1 MKKRETA
8 KFMNKNR
15 PHGGYSLVEVLVAIT
30 VLLIA
35 LVGPLTIAQSGLKR
49 AINSREQ
56 TTSIFFSQ
64 EGLEA
69 VVKLREDNALA
80 TYPDL
85 DSLSTTW
92 NYLTALSGRCTS
104 ANPCG
109 VTIGDDG
116 AITSSSFY
124 NCNATNCVMR
134 YISGARVPYKQGV
147 VTGTASQYERKIA
160 ISVTDESAVVTSTVT
175 WGTRP
180 DQTVELRTYVYNI
193 YTGATAANVGTPQTV
208 PTQGDYIGE
217 TGPRG
222 ALRDDIEA
230 SCSNCDMA
238 DPNEDG
244 SPNNDAV
251 TRARVCVAMFG
262 SGSTVESYVTGDYS
276 SPGDNYIYIWNGSSW
291 HLHVARDVGNSL
303 IKSITCLTN

>member
-1 MKKRETA
+1 
-8 KFMNKNR
+8 MNKNR

-56 TTSIFFSQ
+56 TSSIFFAQ
-64 EGLEA
+64 EGLES

-92 NYLTALSGRCTS
+92 NYLTALNGRCTS
-104 ANPCG
+104 TNPCG

-134 YISGARVPYKQGV
+134 YVSGARVPYKQGLAS
-147 VTGTASQYERKIA
+147 GTTSKYERKIVV
-160 ISVTDESAVVTSTVT
+160 SVTDESAVVTSTVT

-180 DQTVELRTYVYNI
+180 DQKVELRTYIYNI

-208 PTQGDYIGE
+208 GNVQGPYGASE
-217 TGPRG
+217 TGARG
-222 ALRDDIEA
+222 ALRDAMEA
-230 SCSNCDMA
+230 SCGNCGMSSL
-238 DPNEDG
+238 PG
-244 SPNNDAV
+244 SPNNDAA
-251 TRARVCVAMFG
+251 TRARVCIDMFG
-262 SGSTVESYVTGDYS
+262 PNSTVESYVTGSYS
-276 SPGDNYIYIWNGSSW
+276 SPNNNYIFTWNGSVWSSQN
-291 HLHVARDVGNSL
+291 AAAAGNNL
-303 IKSITCLTN
+303 VKGITCITY